1 MVVTNEKKVS
11 EAINY
16 RRSVRVFKKEPID
29 DEKVRACIQL
39 ATLAANSS
47 NMQLWE
53 FYHVV
58 SPDILQKLS
67 VASFNQS
74 AAKTAQ
80 QMVVVVTRK
89 DLWKKRAKANIDFL
103 KSQYGNKPASEYSKR
118 EKFALNYYQKI
129 VPSIYF
135 DFLGILG
142 IIKFLAFQ
150 LIGMFRPIY
159 RQARQSDIRIVAHKS
174 AGLVAQNFMISMAA
188 LNYDTCP
195 MEGFDSLL
203 VKKALNLP
211 SSSEINMIIACGLR
225 EENGIYGERFRV
237 PFEEVYFKK

>member
-142 IIKFLAFQ
+142 LIKFLAFQ
-150 LIGMFRPIY
+150 MIGMFRPIY
-159 RQARQSDIRIVAHKS
+159 RQAKQSDIRIVAHKS
-174 AGLVAQNFMISMAA
+174 AGLAAQNFMISMAA